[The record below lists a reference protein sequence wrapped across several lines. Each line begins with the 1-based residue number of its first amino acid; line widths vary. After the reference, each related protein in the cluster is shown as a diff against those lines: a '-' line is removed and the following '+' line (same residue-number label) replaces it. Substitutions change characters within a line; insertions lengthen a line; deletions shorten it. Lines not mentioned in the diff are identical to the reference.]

1 MSTQMLDAYLSLSN
15 IGREMSAD
23 SGDLHEV
30 YFLFQIISVQIP
42 VVRVTVQC
50 LNTALDR
57 YLDR

>member
-42 VVRVTVQC
+42 VFVLLCSVST
-50 LNTALDR
+50 LH
-57 YLDR
+57 